1 MRRESLVKEKLIV
14 PLAVI
19 VFTMA
24 LTSFIVWFLKEQD
37 KPKIMIVTQRLDIEY
52 WKIFES
58 GAEKALQD
66 FNLDGKVIAPESIYP
81 ISNQPNMLKKVLNQ
95 QPDALIVAPIDEEV
109 TIPVLMEFMK
119 RNIPVLF
126 VSRDIEW
133 EYKTAFIGPDH
144 YALGEMSGKLLGSM
158 LQPGDQVAIIFGL
171 ADDQA
176 MIDRTNGAKKVLENI
191 GIEVVAERSGYDEL
205 ANPTPVIGSILQS
218 YPNIKG
224 VIATSDRLALE
235 ALGTL
240 EEEGLKIP
248 VIGTDG
254 IIEMTEFVGSGK
266 VAATIAQNP
275 YDMGYLSVVQAQKA
289 IEGDSTEKI
298 IDSGIDILTEDN
310 AQDKLNF
317 LKKLLR

>member
-1 MRRESLVKEKLIV
+1 MKKKLIV
-14 PLAVI
+14 PLALI

-24 LTSFIVWFLKEQD
+24 FTSFTVWFLMKQD
-37 KPKIMIVTQRLDIEY
+37 KPKIMIVAQRLDIEY
-52 WKIFES
+52 WEIFKS

-66 FNLDGKVIAPESIYP
+66 FNIDGKVIAPESIYP
-81 ISNQPNMLKKVLNQ
+81 ISNQPNMLKKVLTQ
-95 QPDALIVAPIDEEV
+95 HPDALIVAPVDEEV
-109 TIPVLMEFMK
+109 TIPVLMEYK
-119 RNIPVLF
+119 KKNIPVLL

-158 LQPGDQVAIIFGL
+158 LQPGDQVAIIFGVV
-171 ADDQA
+171 DDQA

-191 GIEVVAERSGYDEL
+191 GIEVVAERSGYDHL
-205 ANPTPVIGSILQS
+205 ANPTPVMGSILQS

-235 ALGTL
+235 ALGAL
-240 EEEGLKIP
+240 EKEGVKIP

-254 IIEMTEFVGSGK
+254 IIKMIEIVGEER
-266 VAATIAQNP
+266 VEATIAQNP

-298 IDSGIDILTEDN
+298 VDSGIDILTGDN